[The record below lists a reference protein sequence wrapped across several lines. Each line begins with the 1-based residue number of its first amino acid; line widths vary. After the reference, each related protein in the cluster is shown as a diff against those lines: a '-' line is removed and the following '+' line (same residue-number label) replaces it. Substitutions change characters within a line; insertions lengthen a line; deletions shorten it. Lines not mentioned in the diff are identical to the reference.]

1 MKKSLFAVLLAACL
15 CMSVKGEDAKPPKT
29 LPGGWVYVWGDEF
42 NGSKID
48 AKKWKPELGVIR
60 NQGSQQTYT
69 ARPKNMRLED
79 GCLVLETHFE
89 KFANIN
95 YKKSPSDW
103 IKNTKFMPYTS
114 GSVTTIKTK
123 NFMFGRLEVRA
134 KVPRTKGIWPA
145 IWLLGKNKWG
155 WPVNGEIDML
165 ENMSQQPDVVYS
177 TFHLSPDGVSK
188 KDASRGGTVKID
200 NLSDD
205 FHTYVM
211 EWDKDSIKLM
221 VDDKLV
227 KSIDLN
233 TTNYVNEAGN
243 PFRTPFYL
251 ILNSAVGGNWCEK
264 APKDGQGYPVKFLI
278 DYVRFYQTKEHAQ
291 QAKQF
296 DPETG
301 LPKKK

>member
-1 MKKSLFAVLLAACL
+1 
-15 CMSVKGEDAKPPKT
+15 
-29 LPGGWVYVWGDEF
+29 
-42 NGSKID
+42 
-48 AKKWKPELGVIR
+48 
-60 NQGSQQTYT
+60 
-69 ARPKNMRLED
+69 
-79 GCLVLETHFE
+79 
-89 KFANIN
+89 
-95 YKKSPSDW
+95 
-103 IKNTKFMPYTS
+103 
-114 GSVTTIKTK
+114 
-123 NFMFGRLEVRA
+123 
-134 KVPRTKGIWPA
+134 
-145 IWLLGKNKWG
+145 
-155 WPVNGEIDML
+155 ML
-165 ENMSQQPDVVYS
+165 ENISQQPDVVNS

-188 KDASRGGTVKID
+188 RDASRGGTVKIE

-233 TTNYVNEAGN
+233 TTNYANGAGN

-251 ILNSAVGGNWCEK
+251 ILNSAVGGTWCEK

-301 LPKKK
+301 LPKKN

>member
-1 MKKSLFAVLLAACL
+1 MMKKGLFAVLLAACL
-15 CMSVKGEDAKPPKT
+15 CTSGKGENVNPPKT

-42 NGSKID
+42 NGTKVNP
-48 AKKWKPELGVIR
+48 KKWQPELGVVR

-69 ARPKNMRLED
+69 ARPKNLRVKD
-79 GCLVLETHFE
+79 GNLVLETHFE

-95 YKKSPSDW
+95 YKKSNAEW

-114 GSVTTIKTK
+114 GSVSTLKTK
-123 NFMFGRLEVRA
+123 TFLFGRLEVRA
-134 KVPRTKGIWPA
+134 KLPNKAKGIWPA

-155 WPVNGEIDML
+155 WPTNGEIDMM
-165 ENMSQQPDVVYS
+165 ENISQQPDVVYS

-188 KDASRGGTVKID
+188 KDASRGGTVKIN
-200 NLSDD
+200 NLSDH
-205 FHTYVM
+205 FHIYVM

-233 TTNYVNEAGN
+233 TTNYANGAGN

-264 APKDGQGYPVKFLI
+264 APQDG
-278 DYVRFYQTKEHAQ
+278 T
-291 QAKQF
+291 
-296 DPETG
+296 
-301 LPKKK
+301 

>member
-1 MKKSLFAVLLAACL
+1 
-15 CMSVKGEDAKPPKT
+15 
-29 LPGGWVYVWGDEF
+29 
-42 NGSKID
+42 
-48 AKKWKPELGVIR
+48 
-60 NQGSQQTYT
+60 
-69 ARPKNMRLED
+69 
-79 GCLVLETHFE
+79 
-89 KFANIN
+89 
-95 YKKSPSDW
+95 
-103 IKNTKFMPYTS
+103 
-114 GSVTTIKTK
+114 
-123 NFMFGRLEVRA
+123 
-134 KVPRTKGIWPA
+134 
-145 IWLLGKNKWG
+145 
-155 WPVNGEIDML
+155 ML
-165 ENMSQQPDVVYS
+165 ENISQQPDVVYS
-177 TFHLSPDGVSK
+177 TFDLSPVGVSK
-188 KDASRGGTVKID
+188 RDASRGGTVKIE

-233 TTNYVNEAGN
+233 TTNYANGAGN

-251 ILNSAVGGNWCEK
+251 ILNSAVGGTWCEK

>member
-1 MKKSLFAVLLAACL
+1 M
-15 CMSVKGEDAKPPKT
+15 
-29 LPGGWVYVWGDEF
+29 
-42 NGSKID
+42 
-48 AKKWKPELGVIR
+48 
-60 NQGSQQTYT
+60 
-69 ARPKNMRLED
+69 
-79 GCLVLETHFE
+79 
-89 KFANIN
+89 
-95 YKKSPSDW
+95 
-103 IKNTKFMPYTS
+103 
-114 GSVTTIKTK
+114 
-123 NFMFGRLEVRA
+123 
-134 KVPRTKGIWPA
+134 
-145 IWLLGKNKWG
+145 
-155 WPVNGEIDML
+155 
-165 ENMSQQPDVVYS
+165 
-177 TFHLSPDGVSK
+177 SK

-233 TTNYVNEAGN
+233 TTNYANQAGN

-296 DPETG
+296 DPGNRIAEEEVIPPFSWLERFRYGGRSGTCPVLSLCVGDKAETAF
-301 LPKKK
+301 

>member
-1 MKKSLFAVLLAACL
+1 
-15 CMSVKGEDAKPPKT
+15 MSVKGEDSKPPRT

-42 NGSKID
+42 NGSRID

-69 ARPKNMRLED
+69 GRPKNMRLED

-95 YKKSPSDW
+95 YKKSSADW

-114 GSVTTIKTK
+114 GS
-123 NFMFGRLEVRA
+123 
-134 KVPRTKGIWPA
+134 

-155 WPVNGEIDML
+155 WPANGEIDML
-165 ENMSQQPDVVYS
+165 ENISQQPDVVYS

-188 KDASRGGTVKID
+188 RDASRGGTVKID

-233 TTNYVNEAGN
+233 TTNYANGAGN

-251 ILNSAVGGNWCEK
+251 ILNSAVGGTWCEK
-264 APKDGQGYPVKFLI
+264 APKDGQGYPVKFLV

>member
-1 MKKSLFAVLLAACL
+1 
-15 CMSVKGEDAKPPKT
+15 MSVKGEDSKPPRT

-42 NGSKID
+42 NGSRID

-69 ARPKNMRLED
+69 GRPKNMRLED

-89 KFANIN
+89 KFANVN
-95 YKKSPSDW
+95 YKKSSADW

-134 KVPRTKGIWPA
+134 KVPKTKGIWPA

-165 ENMSQQPDVVYS
+165 ENISQQPDVVYS

-188 KDASRGGTVKID
+188 RDASRGGTVKIE

-233 TTNYVNEAGN
+233 TTNYANGAGN

-251 ILNSAVGGNWCEK
+251 ILNMSSAEEMIC
-264 APKDGQGYPVKFLI
+264 
-278 DYVRFYQTKEHAQ
+278 VRHT
-291 QAKQF
+291 
-296 DPETG
+296 
-301 LPKKK
+301 

>member
-114 GSVTTIKTK
+114 GSVTTI
-123 NFMFGRLEVRA
+123 
-134 KVPRTKGIWPA
+134 
-145 IWLLGKNKWG
+145 
-155 WPVNGEIDML
+155 
-165 ENMSQQPDVVYS
+165 
-177 TFHLSPDGVSK
+177 
-188 KDASRGGTVKID
+188 
-200 NLSDD
+200 
-205 FHTYVM
+205 
-211 EWDKDSIKLM
+211 
-221 VDDKLV
+221 
-227 KSIDLN
+227 
-233 TTNYVNEAGN
+233 
-243 PFRTPFYL
+243 
-251 ILNSAVGGNWCEK
+251 
-264 APKDGQGYPVKFLI
+264 
-278 DYVRFYQTKEHAQ
+278 
-291 QAKQF
+291 
-296 DPETG
+296 
-301 LPKKK
+301 